1 MGSYNIIAF
10 FGLIGFTGVL
20 SLVSII
26 IQSAAVDIVNILIP
40 AGLLSTQTVDTVGV
54 ILKMMEWAPAACL
67 VLIAIWAISSH
78 LNNTQEGD
86 Y

>member
-10 FGLIGFTGVL
+10 LALIGFTGVL

-67 VLIAIWAISSH
+67 VLVAIWAISSH

>member
-26 IQSAAVDIVNILIP
+26 IQSAAVDIINILIP
-40 AGLLSTQTVDTVGV
+40 VGLLSTQTVDTVGV

>member
-26 IQSAAVDIVNILIP
+26 IQSAAVDIINILIP

-54 ILKMMEWAPAACL
+54 ILKMMEWSPAACL

>member
-10 FGLIGFTGVL
+10 FVLIGFTGVL

>member
-10 FGLIGFTGVL
+10 FVLIGFTGVL

-26 IQSAAVDIVNILIP
+26 IQSASVDIVNILIL
-40 AGLLSTQTVDTVGV
+40 AGLLSTQTVDTVGI

>member
-10 FGLIGFTGVL
+10 FVLIGFTGVL

-78 LNNTQEGD
+78 LNNTSERD